1 MKKRITKKQLSGLAS
16 EINEALRAKGCNWE
30 VLVTPRFGAVTI
42 DITEAGSGI
51 NRSALPFGA
60 VTIDITEAGIG
71 KDLEPE
77 PDPNPIWEQMIE
89 DWIFGRDE
97 EV

>member
-1 MKKRITKKQLSGLAS
+1 MKKRITKKQLSGLAA

-51 NRSALPFGA
+51 NRSALPA
-60 VTIDITEAGIG
+60 LLTNREAFLFLKGMG
-71 KDLEPE
+71 KALYLLDK
-77 PDPNPIWEQMIE
+77 
-89 DWIFGRDE
+89 
-97 EV
+97 

>member
-42 DITEAGSGI
+42 DITEAG
-51 NRSALPFGA
+51 
-60 VTIDITEAGIG
+60 IG